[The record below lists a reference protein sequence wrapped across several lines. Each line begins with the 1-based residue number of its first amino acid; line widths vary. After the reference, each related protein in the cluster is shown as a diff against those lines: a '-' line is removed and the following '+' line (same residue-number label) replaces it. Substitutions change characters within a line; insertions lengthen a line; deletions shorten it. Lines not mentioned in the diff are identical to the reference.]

1 MTSENHDLGCWTKVG
16 GRPGILEIGIFSEG
30 IYLFVDNAYIV
41 SCKHFIGVF
50 HYLIACSML
59 AVHKANMIGEIQN

>member
-1 MTSENHDLGCWTKVG
+1 
-16 GRPGILEIGIFSEG
+16 LESGIFSEG

-59 AVHKANMIGEIQN
+59 AVDKANMIKEMQN